1 MKEKFLY
8 FIYYGV
14 CRSLACLP
22 FRLLYILSDILA
34 FILGRVVGYRR
45 KVVRR
50 NISEVFPQATPERL
64 REIERGFYSQ
74 LCDTIVESV
83 KLLHVSDR
91 QLASR
96 IRVEGSDTVQ
106 ATGEERIPIILFTAH
121 FANWEWVPYIQYTYT
136 EPRISGEIYKPAR
149 DEAFNRLMTKIRNR
163 FPSVLI
169 TQHQAY
175 RECLSLAREYGTFV
189 IGFVADH
196 RPNSKIVPL
205 HIEFLGHNTPFNVG
219 GEKIGRKVGARYFYL
234 DITKESRGHYL
245 FRFLPVIPDEKEK
258 EMEYPYTAA
267 YTRLLAANILRQPQL
282 WLWSHR
288 RWLFK

>member
-1 MKEKFLY
+1 MKEKLLY
-8 FIYYGV
+8 GLYYSV
-14 CRSLACLP
+14 CRSLAQLP
-22 FRLLYILSDILA
+22 FGALYVLSDLIYLILY
-34 FILGRVVGYRR
+34 RMVGYRK

-50 NISEVFPQATPERL
+50 NLAEVFPDMDEAGRK
-64 REIERGFYSQ
+64 EIERGFYRQ

-83 KLLHVSDR
+83 KLLHVSDK
-91 QLASR
+91 QLAER
-96 IRVEGSDTVQ
+96 IRVEGWELVQ
-106 ATGEERIPIILFTAH
+106 QNGEENIPMILYTAH
-121 FANWEWVPYIQYTYT
+121 FANWEWVPYIQYSYT
-136 EPRISGEIYKPAR
+136 VPKVSGEIYKPAR
-149 DEAFNRLMTKIRNR
+149 DAAFNRLMTRIRSR

-169 TQHQAY
+169 TQHEAY
-175 RECLSLAREYGTFV
+175 RKCLTLARDNGTFL

-219 GEKIGRKVGARYFYL
+219 GEKIGRKVGAKYFYL
-234 DITKESRGHYL
+234 DITRTRRGHYV
-245 FRFLPVIPDEKEK
+245 FRFLPVEPEKEDL
-258 EMEYPYTAA
+258 ETEFPYTAR